1 MSLRRE
7 WRSSSDRARLE
18 RLDNVLAFESANPSI
33 VKSIKQRDLL
43 NTWLRL
49 YARQQQAPA
58 IAEYQPARWAEE
70 LPELAFFAVDDTDA
84 SPRIRIL
91 SDGVRLWSAYG
102 KTGKG
107 SYLEEFVGANLAPIF
122 VPIYEQCVRRALPV
136 YSILKTADVYGR
148 MVACERL
155 VLPFSENGRVSHLI
169 TSVKAIS
176 DAGGFEIKNLMR
188 AQEALPEI
196 HTQAVI
202 DQELFHRKPA
212 RIAAGEIIEF
222 G

>member
-1 MSLRRE
+1 M
-7 WRSSSDRARLE
+7 
-18 RLDNVLAFESANPSI
+18 DNVLAFDSANPSI

-49 YARQQQAPA
+49 YVREQQPPA
-58 IAEYQPARWAEE
+58 IAEYQPARWADE
-70 LPELAFFAVDDTDA
+70 LPDLAFFTVDQDGP
-84 SPRIRIL
+84 SIRIRIL
-91 SDGVRLWSAYG
+91 DDGPRLRSAYG

-107 SYLEEFVGANLAPIF
+107 RYLEEFVGASLVPLF
-122 VPIYEQCVRRALPV
+122 VPIYQQCVRRALPV
-136 YSILKTADVYGR
+136 YSILNTADAYGR

-155 VLPFSENGRVSHLI
+155 VLPFSESGRVSHLI

-188 AQEALPEI
+188 AHEALPEI
-196 HTQAVI
+196 DTQAVI
-202 DQELFHRKPA
+202 DQELFHRKPG